1 MIAIAIEGMIVI
13 DKLDTSFV
21 LRQDFR
27 FKITNISQAPVLFPA
42 TIRYN
47 LDLFNIYSYTELWGA
62 LEWVELKSAIPSL
75 DYKIAEGGSNFSV
88 GQRQLICLA
97 RALLI

>member
-62 LEWVELKSAIPSL
+62 LEWNRPFDPVNDSL
-75 DYKIAEGGSNFSV
+75 AKFLVFSTNNKCT
-88 GQRQLICLA
+88 QRWTQ
-97 RALLI
+97 